1 MSFLDAY
8 ASGIAA
14 RRSRI
19 AAGGLAVAASAPFSG
34 QPQSAPNIPPPNYSA
49 DAPAPPPVA
58 PTFDAKYHGHNFKA
72 GVMTPVAIGGF
83 DVDRMRAAIEMH
95 DQGIFFESSTLAIAS
110 LRFGPVFAALGQ
122 RIAPSL
128 ALPIHVRH
136 GAKGLARIIGEEIT
150 AQLAPSD
157 GLSPSPYFPSTLWG
171 SIAID
176 GAQMGF
182 AVLQHVTG
190 DEHPLTGIRPVWTRR
205 WPIWATQYQPYRET
219 YQALTQDGPVDILND
234 GKFTLVADT
243 LMPHI
248 DCAAIRAIGTEVM
261 EGAEAKQARASY
273 VRMYGNPKV
282 VATMPPKIPVEGPEG
297 RAFFNAAED
306 VRNQDG
312 VILMANGGSVDFVQ
326 LAAETSTVFA
336 DTLAN
341 VWQYVAAIYLGS
353 DGTMTV
359 GNGVYSAPVF
369 AGVRRDLI
377 DRGLKR
383 EVRAV
388 NQGHV
393 KTYVYFNHT
402 AGIET
407 AKARGLWSD
416 PVVDKPL
423 PDPAAD
429 ARIDSLAK
437 RRKALAEQV
446 QADRAAGAIVD
457 QDHVDDIAAD
467 LEIKPFVLAKSDP
480 KGGEIFEYHI
490 TEKIVS
496 PDQVLARLN
505 LPPLPGGIG
514 SPAQLAKERA
524 EGKDKTGANVA
535 DGSPPGR
542 SHERGAAG
550 EPAPADEPAKDQ
562 GDTAEALP
570 DMADEEATEPAET
583 DADPE

>member
-1 MSFLDAY
+1 MSFLDDYRA
-8 ASGIAA
+8 GKTA
-14 RRSRI
+14 RQQRQ
-19 AAGGLAVAASAPFSG
+19 ADAHLDAQGPFTS
-34 QPQSAPNIPPPNYSA
+34 QPRGTPNIPPPDYA
-49 DAPAPPPVA
+49 ATAPPPPVES
-58 PTFDAKYHGHNFKA
+58 PVFDAKYHGHDFRA
-72 GVMTPVAIGGF
+72 GTVNPVAFGGF

-95 DQGIFFESSTLAIAS
+95 DQGIFLESATLAIAS

-128 ALPIHVRH
+128 ALPCRVHK
-136 GAKGLARIIGEEIT
+136 GAKGLARIVGEEIES
-150 AQLAPSD
+150 QLAPSD

-182 AVLQHVTG
+182 GVLQHVTG
-190 DEHPLTGIRPVWTRR
+190 DECPITGIRPVWTRR
-205 WPIWATQYQPYRET
+205 WPTWAVQYQAYRRT
-219 YQALTQDGPVDILND
+219 YQALTLDGPVDILND

-243 LMPHI
+243 EEPHL

-261 EGAEAKQARASY
+261 EGIEAKQARASY
-273 VRMYGNPKV
+273 VRLYGNPKV
-282 VATMPPKIPVEGPEG
+282 VGTMPPKIPVEGPEG
-297 RAFFNAAED
+297 KAFFRSVED

-312 VILMANGGSVDFVQ
+312 VILMANGGTVDFVQ

-393 KTYVYFNHT
+393 RTYVYFNH
-402 AGIET
+402 AADIET
-407 AKARGLWSD
+407 AKARGIWSD
-416 PVVDKPL
+416 PVIDKPL

-429 ARIDSLAK
+429 ARIDSIIK
-437 RRKALAEQV
+437 RMKALTDQVNAEKD
-446 QADRAAGAIVD
+446 AGGIMTNDRVKA
-457 QDHVDDIAAD
+457 IAAK
-467 LEIKPFVLAKSDP
+467 LEIDPFELAAMAP
-480 KGGEIFEYHI
+480 
-490 TEKIVS
+490 
-496 PDQVLARLN
+496 
-505 LPPLPGGIG
+505 
-514 SPAQLAKERA
+514 
-524 EGKDKTGANVA
+524 
-535 DGSPPGR
+535 
-542 SHERGAAG
+542 GAASFAYDQENGIITRNQRLAELGYPLDPTPQGDMTVPQYRSWLAAEVERSKQKAEAETGDNEEAAPTGGTPEG
-550 EPAPADEPAKDQ
+550 EPSAALPEDDGDEPFGAPEPLEDAA
-562 GDTAEALP
+562 AE
-570 DMADEEATEPAET
+570 EESEE
-583 DADPE
+583 